1 MPGKSP
7 ENDKRDQMLLV
18 RVSRD
23 EKLRIKALTR
33 SEGYP
38 CMSDYVRSRIFRR
51 LDKKV
56 ISLDENTSQ
65 QLQELDFEL
74 NKIGV
79 NLNQLSKKMN
89 SFSAYNVGDND
100 RQLLKQAFQMM
111 MKCLAFLQEQL
122 N

>member
-1 MPGKSP
+1 MPGKST
-7 ENDKRDQMLLV
+7 EKDKRDQMLLV

-38 CMSDYVRSRIFRR
+38 CMSDFIRSRIFKR

-56 ISLDENTSQ
+56 VSLDENTGY
-65 QLQELDFEL
+65 QLRELDYEL

-79 NLNQLSKKMN
+79 NLNQLSKHMN
-89 SFSAYNVGDND
+89 SFTGYRMDDED

-111 MKCLAFLQEQL
+111 MQCLAFLQKHL
-122 N
+122 R